1 MASAPQ
7 QFPFNLKSP
16 IAERQVLRTRRFYLG
31 MLAYGVGAVLLC
43 LATTV
48 DLLDVRGLT
57 YSIALILIWN
67 AVLMWMFKSGF
78 NERFQDKSL
87 TQFQTLAGIA
97 LIMFVAYHF
106 QRDRSL
112 VLVWCLV
119 VLLFGIFR
127 FRPREFATTTL
138 FMLAGYA
145 LVINLLMSFRPQTVD
160 VYLEWYQWAWLALVL
175 PSFALVGARISAL
188 RDRLVRT
195 NEELTGA
202 LGTIQ
207 QMATQDSL
215 TGLPNR
221 ASLTDTMTHV
231 IATSA
236 RTDSRFGLLF
246 IDLDHFKAINDTL
259 GHPTGDQ
266 LLREIARRLRAAVR
280 DSDLVAR
287 LGGDEFVVMAEQIS
301 DGSHLEELADK
312 LLAVVSEPMLLQGH
326 EVKVSASIGMA
337 WFPDD
342 GRDVQN
348 LLSNADMAMYKAKS
362 GGRDRRV
369 AYSPELGELALERFE
384 VEKGLRRAVQE
395 NELRLYYQPK
405 IDFQTG
411 HMQGVEALIRWQ
423 HPDHGLLH
431 PDRFIRVAEESNFI
445 IPLGNW
451 VLETAC
457 RQIRQWQD
465 ARLPRF
471 SVAVN
476 LSSKQISDESFLE
489 HLKSV
494 LRSTGADPGLLELEI
509 TESMVMEDPAKSALL
524 LANLRA
530 LGVKLSIDDFGTGYS
545 SLSYLKQLPVDTLKV
560 DRGFVKDLPHNRDDL
575 AITRAVIAMAHSLS
589 MRVVAEGV
597 EHQQQFDLLKL
608 EGCDEFQ
615 GYLCR
620 PAVTSKELE
629 LLVHR
634 HGLAIPLSS

>member
-1 MASAPQ
+1 
-7 QFPFNLKSP
+7 
-16 IAERQVLRTRRFYLG
+16 V
-31 MLAYGVGAVLLC
+31 LAYGVGIVLLF

-48 DLLDVRGLT
+48 DLLKPSGLMA
-57 YSIALILIWN
+57 SVALIVAWN
-67 AVLMWMFKSGF
+67 LVLLWLFASGM
-78 NERFQDKSL
+78 NQRFQDKSL
-87 TQFQTLAGIA
+87 TQLQTLAGIA
-97 LIMFVAYHF
+97 LIMFVAFQF

-145 LVINLLMSFRPQTVD
+145 LVINLLMAFRPESVD
-160 VYLEWYQWAWLALVL
+160 VYMEWYQWAWLALIL

-188 RDRLVRT
+188 RDRLLRA

-207 QMATQDSL
+207 QMATHDSL
-215 TGLPNR
+215 TDLPNR
-221 ASLTDTMTHV
+221 AALTDAISSLIT
-231 IATSA
+231 AAAESP
-236 RTDSRFGLLF
+236 RRFGLLF

-266 LLREIARRLRAAVR
+266 LLREIARRVRAQVR
-280 DSDLVAR
+280 DSDMVAR
-287 LGGDEFVVMAEQIS
+287 LGGDEFVVLVAQATDK
-301 DGSHLEELADK
+301 DGLSTLADK
-312 LLAVVSEPMLLQGH
+312 LLSAVSAPMMLQGH

-362 GGRDRRV
+362 MGRDRSI
-369 AYSPELGELALERFE
+369 AYSPELGEMAMERFE

-395 NELRLYYQPK
+395 DELRLYYQPK
-405 IDFQTG
+405 IDFRSAR
-411 HMQGVEALIRWQ
+411 MLGVEALLRWQ
-423 HPDHGLLH
+423 HPDHGLLL
-431 PDRFIRVAEESNFI
+431 PDKFIRVAEESNFI
-445 IPLGNW
+445 IALGQW

-457 RQIRQWQD
+457 RQIREWQD

-476 LSSKQISDESFLE
+476 LSSKQIGDEGFLP
-489 HLKSV
+489 HLKDV
-494 LRSTGADPGLLELEI
+494 LRRTGADPGLLELEI
-509 TESMVMEDPAKSALL
+509 TESMVMQNPAESALL
-524 LANLRA
+524 LGNLRA

-597 EHQQQFDLLKL
+597 EDQKQFDLLKL

-615 GYLCR
+615 GFLCR
-620 PAVTSKELE
+620 PAIPSSELE
-629 LLVHR
+629 SLVRR
-634 HGLAIPLSS
+634 HGLTIPLSI

>member
-1 MASAPQ
+1 MASAPH
-7 QFPFNLKSP
+7 QFPFTQTSP
-16 IAERQVLRTRRFYLG
+16 IADRQVLRTRRFYLG
-31 MLAYGVGAVLLC
+31 VLAYGVGIVLLW
-43 LATTV
+43 LAAMV
-48 DLLDVRGLT
+48 DLLDRRGLLA
-57 YSIALILIWN
+57 SIALILLWN
-67 AVLMWMFKSGF
+67 VVLFWMFKSGF
-78 NERFQDKSL
+78 NQRFQDKSL
-87 TQFQTLAGIA
+87 TQLQTLMGIA

-145 LVINLLMSFRPQTVD
+145 LVINLLMSFRPQSVD
-160 VYLEWYQWAWLALVL
+160 VYMEWYQWAWLALIL

-188 RDRLVRT
+188 HDRLMRT

-207 QMATQDSL
+207 QMATHDSL

-236 RTDSRFGLLF
+236 RTESRFGLLF

-287 LGGDEFVVMAEQIS
+287 LGGDEFVVMMEQVGDRTHLDGLAE
-301 DGSHLEELADK
+301 K
-312 LLAVVSEPMLLQGH
+312 LLAVVAEPMMLQGH

-337 WFPDD
+337 WFPED

-348 LLSNADMAMYKAKS
+348 LLSNADMAMYKAKA

-369 AYSPELGELALERFE
+369 AYSAELGELALERFE

-395 NELRLYYQPK
+395 DELRLFYQPK

-411 HMQGVEALIRWQ
+411 RMQGVEALIRWQ
-423 HPDHGLLH
+423 HPDHGLLQ
-431 PDRFIRVAEESNFI
+431 PEKFIRVAEESNFI
-445 IPLGNW
+445 IPLGHW

-471 SVAVN
+471 SVAIN
-476 LSSKQISDESFLE
+476 LSSKQISDDSFLD

-494 LRSTGADPGLLELEI
+494 LRRTGADPGLLELEI

-524 LANLRA
+524 LANLRG

-597 EHQQQFDLLKL
+597 EDQKQFDLLKL

-629 LLVHR
+629 QLVHR
-634 HGLAIPLSS
+634 HGLIIPLAT